1 MSSIASSASTFAKG
15 AAARTAKDGSRGANR
30 DAAHA
35 KPGARVVARAGADDG
50 PADRESASSVL
61 DDAETRQKLVSG
73 IAAASLVANVA
84 LAPVAQA
91 AEAIAEVY
99 QTASAATDLPA
110 QVKPEFPRFDE
121 AVPLSGP
128 IADVADLS
136 LDELYGAN
144 TSKRSARDEVLAAAA
159 RRVEVPQA
167 QAAAEWRYRAPD
179 APPLAPAAAALSTA
193 SCFSAAEQLKAARA
207 AEQAKARAAAA
218 ADARVELS
226 LIHI

>member
-15 AAARTAKDGSRGANR
+15 AAARTAKGGSHGANR

-61 DDAETRQKLVSG
+61 DDTETRQKLVSG
-73 IAAASLVANVA
+73 IAAASLLANVA

-179 APPLAPAAAALSTA
+179 APTLAPAAAR
-193 SCFSAAEQLKAARA
+193 AR
-207 AEQAKARAAAA
+207 
-218 ADARVELS
+218 
-226 LIHI
+226 

>member
-15 AAARTAKDGSRGANR
+15 AAARTAKGGSRGANR

-110 QVKPEFPRFDE
+110 QVKPSFRI
-121 AVPLSGP
+121 AVPSRP
-128 IADVADLS
+128 IAD
-136 LDELYGAN
+136 
-144 TSKRSARDEVLAAAA
+144 
-159 RRVEVPQA
+159 
-167 QAAAEWRYRAPD
+167 
-179 APPLAPAAAALSTA
+179 
-193 SCFSAAEQLKAARA
+193 
-207 AEQAKARAAAA
+207 A
-218 ADARVELS
+218 ADVPGRAVR
-226 LIHI
+226 